1 MASLNLENHQILV
14 IEDEDLNWYLLRDM
28 IEMYNGISLWAD
40 SGMKAIDMIR
50 KNNSID
56 LVLVDLNLPFM
67 SGTETVV
74 KIKSIKPELPI
85 VAQTAFAE
93 PELLVKAINA
103 GCNSYILK
111 PIDLVEFTE
120 MLKAYFA

>member
-40 SGMKAIDMIR
+40 SGMKAIDMIQ

-67 SGTETVV
+67 SGTETAV
-74 KIKSIKPELPI
+74 KIKSIRPELPI
-85 VAQTAFAE
+85 IAQTAFAE
-93 PELLVKAINA
+93 QDLLVKAINA

-111 PIDLVEFTE
+111 PIDFAEFTE
-120 MLKAYFA
+120 MLKVYFA